1 MAEKLITEDLE
12 KETVVFSK
20 KAAEILFWKLSMLDS
35 HNKLHSYS
43 FYGPGW
49 DGQDAKPISKKA
61 LLRAFH
67 YLEEIAYP
75 KEIPASVPIK
85 NGSIWFE
92 DEKGEVHAICTE
104 NGVLIRDRKEID
116 KYLGKV
122 YGK

>member
-1 MAEKLITEDLE
+1 MAEKLTVEDKEKQTIT
-12 KETVVFSK
+12 FST
-20 KAAEILFWKLSMLDS
+20 KAAEILFWKLSLLDA
-35 HNKLHSYS
+35 HNKLHSYN

-61 LLRAFH
+61 LLRAFN
-67 YLEEIAYP
+67 YLEELQYL

-85 NGSIWFE
+85 NGGIWFE

-104 NGVLIRDRKEID
+104 NGTLIKERKEID
-116 KYLGKV
+116 RYLGKV